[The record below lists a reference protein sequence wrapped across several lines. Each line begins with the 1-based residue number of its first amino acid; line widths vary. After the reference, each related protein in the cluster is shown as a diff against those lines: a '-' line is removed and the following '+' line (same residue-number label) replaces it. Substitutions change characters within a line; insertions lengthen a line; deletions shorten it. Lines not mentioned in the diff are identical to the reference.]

1 MSMKDEYA
9 KLKDTLKKVGEDGV
23 KALDDIQKKL
33 DLATIKIKE
42 ITGGGQTD
50 IAKRLIEAQKELK
63 TLQDMSSKQGFE

>member
-33 DLATIKIKE
+33 DFASQKIKD

-63 TLQDMSSKQGFE
+63 TLQDMSSKEGYE